1 MIVLLIV
8 LFVVMYSSWCK
19 LWSWRLCILPRKQW
33 MCEVSTHC
41 TATWLCVPL
50 FSGVSVHM
58 YVCMAIV
65 PIVPLVHL
73 ISWNACAPCTPC
85 KACFSTSPFLF
96 LGGACWLLSGWPGAS
111 SPAPSHHLNCSVIT
125 VTCLPL
131 SLLSASWCHLPPH
144 RICPLTDSTKSK
156 NDAWLAIATSLYFHF
171 SVSWS
176 LYVIHRTLDMWLNIS
191 VY

>member
-8 LFVVMYSSWCK
+8 LFVVTYSSWCK

-41 TATWLCVPL
+41 TAMWLCVPL

-73 ISWNACAPCTPC
+73 ISWNVCAPCTPC

-111 SPAPSHHLNCSVIT
+111 SPAPSHHLVLWSLSLACHFLCYLLHD
-125 VTCLPL
+125 VTCLPIVFVHWPIAQRVSMTHGLPLLLHCTFMSL
-131 SLLSASWCHLPPH
+131 SVEACMLSIERWTC
-144 RICPLTDSTKSK
+144 D
-156 NDAWLAIATSLYFHF
+156 
-171 SVSWS
+171 
-176 LYVIHRTLDMWLNIS
+176 
-191 VY
+191 